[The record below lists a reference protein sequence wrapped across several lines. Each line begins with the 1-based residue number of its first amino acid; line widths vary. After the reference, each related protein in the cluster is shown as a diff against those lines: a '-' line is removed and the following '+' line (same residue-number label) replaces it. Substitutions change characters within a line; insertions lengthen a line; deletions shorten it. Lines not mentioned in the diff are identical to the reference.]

1 MQEAVRRVETALS
14 VLAREIKIVTLTEDV
29 PTAAAAA
36 ALVGCP
42 VGAVANSLVFTGEQ
56 GPVLVVS
63 SGANRVDLRKAA
75 AELGV
80 AKLRR
85 ADPEVVLAATG
96 QPVGGV
102 APIGHPA
109 PLPTLID
116 ASLAGYPE
124 LWAGGGARHTL
135 FATTFTELVQ
145 LTGGTPA
152 DVRQQPAQ

>member
-1 MQEAVRRVETALS
+1 MHEAVRRVES
-14 VLAREIKIVTLTEDV
+14 VLSGLPRAARIRTLTEDV

-36 ALVGCP
+36 ELVGCP
-42 VGAVANSLVFTGEQ
+42 VGAVANSLVFLGDH
-56 GPVLVVS
+56 GPVLIVS
-63 SGANRVDLRKAA
+63 SGAHRVDLRKAA
-75 AELGV
+75 AGFGV

-116 ASLAGYPE
+116 LTLADHPE

-135 FATTFTELVQ
+135 FATTFAELVE

-152 DVRQQPAQ
+152 DIRKQ

>member
-1 MQEAVRRVETALS
+1 MSEAVGRVEAALRVLERETAIIT
-14 VLAREIKIVTLTEDV
+14 LAEDV

-36 ALVGCP
+36 ELLGCE
-42 VGAVANSLVFTGEQ
+42 VGAIANSLVFVGDD
-56 GPVLVVS
+56 GPVLIVS
-63 SGANRVDLRKAA
+63 SGAHRVDLKKAA

-80 AKLRR
+80 RKLRR
-85 ADPEVVLAATG
+85 AEADEVLAATG

-109 PLPTLID
+109 PLPTLVD
-116 ASLAGYPE
+116 VSLSGYAE

-135 FATTFTELVQ
+135 FAATFAELVR

-152 DVRQQPAQ
+152 DVRKH